1 MKDRIIGGAFIALSM
16 LLISACSS
24 IETPMDDGYQ
34 FGDVTKTTYLGAKRL
49 VHARYVYCSATD
61 GSEAKA
67 TALGVIH
74 TLRPGYPEDGV
85 CTNLLTALVEKY
97 EIDVNAPL
105 VPVKKD
111 GSDSETPSSPSTG
124 SE

>member
-1 MKDRIIGGAFIALSM
+1 MKDRIIGGVFIALSM

-49 VHARYVYCSATD
+49 VHARYVYCTAAE
-61 GSEAKA
+61 GSEARA

-74 TLRPGYPEDGV
+74 TLRPGYPEDGI
-85 CTNLLTALVEKY
+85 CTNLLHSLVEKY
-97 EIDVNAPL
+97 EIDVTEPL
-105 VPVKKD
+105 IPAKKD
-111 GSDSETPSSPSTG
+111 GSDSETPATPSTG